1 MTDQYKEV
9 DERFDKEFTCVVTY
23 EKWPNEEEQRLREPQ
38 YKFKDFPN
46 TNPKAIKCFIHS
58 ELEKVRQ
65 EAEDNM
71 RKRCIEAL
79 PKERN
84 LNTKFPTFGVNRE
97 NESWIRGF
105 NVAIDQATQNINNL
119 DKGK

>member
-1 MTDQYKEV
+1 MNKNKPEILLNGRYIVSCGCGHIHDITDRISQ
-9 DERFDKEFTCVVTY
+9 
-23 EKWPNEEEQRLREPQ
+23 
-38 YKFKDFPN
+38 
-46 TNPKAIKCFIHS
+46 
-58 ELEKVRQ
+58 
-65 EAEDNM
+65 AEDNM

-119 DKGK
+119 DKE